1 MDVCSYN
8 HDVVI
13 IILLH
18 GNLVLL
24 HVIEAEILVFI
35 VPDQIM
41 QYLNTLYTHFPSRI
55 IFFLILLQE
64 ESRQLFWVNKLYIT
78 CVVSLDFS

>member
-18 GNLVLL
+18 SNLVLL

-35 VPDQIM
+35 VPDQII
-41 QYLNTLYTHFPSRI
+41 QYLNALYTHFPSRI